1 MDYRKEYERWLAS
14 DIVDEK
20 TKEELRAIAG
30 DEKEIEGRF
39 SKMLDFG
46 TAGLRGIM
54 CAGLFGM
61 NVYTVRYAT
70 QGLADLVNQSPA
82 DGKSGVTISHDS
94 RNNSKLFAREA
105 AGVLAANGIH
115 VYFFEDLRP
124 TPELSFA
131 LRRTD
136 SLAGINVTASH
147 NPKEYNGYKVYWSDG
162 AQLPPEH
169 ASQVAASMRS
179 SDIFDD
185 VRTMDFEE
193 ALDKGLITILGS
205 ETDEEYMSCVLA
217 QSVSNE

>member
-1 MDYRKEYERWLAS
+1 MDYRNEYNRWLES
-14 DIVDEK
+14 ELVDEA

-39 SKMLDFG
+39 SKLLDFG

-70 QGLADLVNQSPA
+70 QGLANLIKSSSEP
-82 DGKSGVTISHDS
+82 GKSGVTISYDS
-94 RNNSKLFAREA
+94 RNNSDLFAREA

-115 VYFFEDLRP
+115 VYFFESLRP

-131 LRRTD
+131 LRETD
-136 SLAGINVTASH
+136 SIAGINVTASH
-147 NPKEYNGYKVYWSDG
+147 NPKEYNGYKVYWADG

-169 ASQVAASMRS
+169 AAEVAESMRKR
-179 SDIFDD
+179 D
-185 VRTMDFEE
+185 R
-193 ALDKGLITILGS
+193 K
-205 ETDEEYMSCVLA
+205 
-217 QSVSNE
+217 SVV